1 MLTRDAPRSLPV
13 TRQINY
19 GKNLTC
25 HDWLLIGEVE
35 LVINCLVANCFL
47 CRTDDVSKPPA
58 RGNRHPPRRVAFTA
72 AAFLHRSG
80 DGRAV
85 RLGRQSPVREAP
97 ARLAGAT
104 RRWRQILPDRRRGSR
119 WQ

>member
-19 GKNLTC
+19 GKNLTS

-58 RGNRHPPRRVAFTA
+58 RGKSSSSTACCFHSCCILTSLGGWEGRSVGTTTSGPRSARA
-72 AAFLHRSG
+72 ACRSNS
-80 DGRAV
+80 A
-85 RLGRQSPVREAP
+85 
-97 ARLAGAT
+97 LASNLT
-104 RRWRQILPDRRRGSR
+104 
-119 WQ
+119 